1 MSRPQTAWL
10 LTRLALAAL
19 ILFGAGTTPARAAA
33 SPAGAAAIAPAGA
46 AGDTSAIDKRQK
58 LEEEAA
64 SNRFAIIPYK
74 QNYLLPFAYNTTPN
88 KAPYAAQGLDLNR
101 TEVKFQLSFKFPLW
115 QRIFAGRGTLYGAYT
130 QLSFW
135 QAYNATNSSPFRETN
150 YEPEIF
156 LAFDNDVPILGVR
169 NRMIVFGLVH
179 QSNGRGGAL
188 SRSWNRIYAM
198 FAFER
203 GNFYFAVRPWYRLP
217 ESRATD
223 DNPDIEKY
231 LGHGEFYA
239 VYTWG
244 RQRFGLMLRNNLRA
258 RNRGAIQLDW
268 SFPLFEK
275 IGGYVQYF
283 NGYGESL
290 IDYNHVSNRFG
301 IGIILANWL

>member
-10 LTRLALAAL
+10 LTRLILAVL
-19 ILFGAGTTPARAAA
+19 ILFGVGTL
-33 SPAGAAAIAPAGA
+33 PAGAAPYSEAAIVPAGA
-46 AGDTSAIDKRQK
+46 ADDTSAIDKRQK
-58 LEEEAA
+58 LEEKAE

-88 KAPYAAQGLDLNR
+88 KAPYLDEGIDLNR
-101 TEVKFQLSFKFPLW
+101 AEVKFQFSFKTPLW
-115 QRIFAGRGTLYGAYT
+115 EQIFAGRGTLYGAYT

-135 QAYNATNSSPFRETN
+135 QAYNATDSSPFRETN

-156 LAFDNDVPILGVR
+156 LAFDNDVPLLGVR
-169 NRMIVFGLVH
+169 NRMVVFGLEH
-179 QSNGRGGAL
+179 QSNGRGKEL
-188 SRSWNRIYAM
+188 SRSWNRVYAM

-203 GNFYFAVRPWYRLP
+203 GNFYFAVRPWYRIP
-217 ESRATD
+217 ESRTSD

-244 RQRFGLMLRNNLRA
+244 KQRFGLMLRNNLRA
-258 RNRGAIQLDW
+258 HNYGAVQIDW
-268 SFPLFEK
+268 SFPLFKK
-275 IGGYVQYF
+275 IDGYIQYF

-290 IDYNHVSNRFG
+290 IDYNHATNRFG
-301 IGIILANWL
+301 VGMIFANWL